1 MNAPPPVGGPRAQ
14 GRRHDLPATALR
26 FLAGGIANT
35 LATLL
40 LYWALLAVLTPHPAY
55 AISFVAGIGLS
66 YLINTGFV
74 FGTRRSWANLAAF
87 PLVYLAGY
95 GAGALVLEV
104 ATARFGVDPWLAPL
118 LSVAVTVPLTF
129 VLMRLLLRRRHA

>member
-1 MNAPPPVGGPRAQ
+1 MNAPPPAGGPPRTAP
-14 GRRHDLPATALR
+14 GRQALPATALR

-35 LATLL
+35 LATLA
-40 LYWALLAVLTPHPAY
+40 LYWLLLTVLPPHPAY

-66 YLINTGFV
+66 YLINTGYV
-74 FGTRRSWANLAAF
+74 FGTRRSWSNLAAF

-95 GAGALVLEV
+95 GAGALVLEL
-104 ATARFGVDPWLAPL
+104 ATARFGVDPRLAPL

-129 VLMRLLLRRRHA
+129 VLMRLLLGRRA